1 MKIEA
6 ALKTN
11 KFENATHKAV
21 LNVLYTA
28 WYIKTITSR
37 ELKEFG
43 LTPEQFNVLRILKGK
58 HPEGVCVKDIAERM
72 LEKSSN
78 VPRIMDRLVLKK
90 LVVTAK
96 ANDDGR
102 KTQVQL
108 TKAGLLVLA
117 EANREIN
124 KLYKNELALSD
135 KDAKQLELI
144 LEKLMD

>member
-1 MKIEA
+1 MKIET

-11 KFENATHKAV
+11 KFENLTHKAV

-72 LEKSSN
+72 LEKNSN
-78 VPRIMDRLVLKK
+78 VPRIMDRLALKK
-90 LVVTAK
+90 LVVTAR
-96 ANDDGR
+96 ASDDGR

-108 TKAGLLVLA
+108 TKAGLLVLT

-124 KLYKNELALSD
+124 KLYKTELALSD
-135 KDAKQLELI
+135 KDAKQLELL
-144 LEKLMD
+144 LEKLTN